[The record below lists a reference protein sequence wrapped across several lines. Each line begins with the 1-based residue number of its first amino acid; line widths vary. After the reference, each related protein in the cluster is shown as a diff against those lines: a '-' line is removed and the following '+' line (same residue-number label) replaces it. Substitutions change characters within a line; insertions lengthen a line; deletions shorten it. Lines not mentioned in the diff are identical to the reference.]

1 METFVINNIKQTKKL
16 AQAFA
21 KLLVGGEVILL
32 NGDLGAGK
40 TTFTKFVLQALGV
53 KDNITS
59 PTFTLMHEYRTKK
72 FNIYHFDMYRLS
84 DASEATALGF
94 EEYLYSE
101 DKSNIVFVEW
111 AENIKDIL
119 KGNFIKIDIKLL
131 DDNKRKF
138 EIER

>member
-16 AQAFA
+16 AQSFA

-59 PTFTLMHEYRTKK
+59 PTFTLMHEYKTKR
-72 FNIYHFDMYRLS
+72 FNIYHFDMYRLD
-84 DASEATALGF
+84 DASEATVLGF
-94 EEYLYSE
+94 EEYLYSD
-101 DKSNIVFVEW
+101 DKSSIVFVEW
-111 AENIKDIL
+111 AENVKDIL
-119 KGNFIKIDIKLL
+119 QGDFIKINIKLL

-138 EIER
+138 EIDR

>member
-1 METFVINNIKQTKKL
+1 METFVINNIEQTKKL

-53 KDNITS
+53 KGNITS

>member
-1 METFVINNIKQTKKL
+1 MKTFVINNIKQTKKL
-16 AQAFA
+16 AQSFA

-59 PTFTLMHEYRTKK
+59 PTFTLMREYKTKR

-84 DASEATALGF
+84 DANEATALGF

-101 DKSNIVFVEW
+101 DKSSIVFVEW

-119 KGNFIKIDIKLL
+119 KGNFIKINIKLI

-138 EIER
+138 EIDR

>member
-59 PTFTLMHEYRTKK
+59 PTFTLMHEYRTKN

-138 EIER
+138 EIDR

>member
-16 AQAFA
+16 AQSFA
-21 KLLVGGEVILL
+21 KLLVGGEVIQL

-59 PTFTLMHEYRTKK
+59 PTFTLMHEYKTKR

-84 DASEATALGF
+84 DANEATALGF

-101 DKSNIVFVEW
+101 DKSSIVFVEW

-119 KGNFIKIDIKLL
+119 KGNFIKINIKLI

-138 EIER
+138 EIDR

>member
-1 METFVINNIKQTKKL
+1 MKTFVINNIKQTKKL
-16 AQAFA
+16 AQSFA

-59 PTFTLMHEYRTKK
+59 PTFTLMHEYKTKR

-84 DASEATALGF
+84 DANEATALGF

-101 DKSNIVFVEW
+101 DKSSIVFVEW
-111 AENIKDIL
+111 AENINDIL
-119 KGNFIKIDIKLL
+119 KGNFIKINIKLI

-138 EIER
+138 EIDR